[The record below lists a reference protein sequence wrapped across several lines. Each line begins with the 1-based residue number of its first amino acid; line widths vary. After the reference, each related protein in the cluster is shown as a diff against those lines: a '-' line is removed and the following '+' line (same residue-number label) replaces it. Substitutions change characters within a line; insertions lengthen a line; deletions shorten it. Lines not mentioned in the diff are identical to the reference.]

1 MQAYVDRA
9 MRMSVIGCA
18 LSVMFRY
25 RAVRYLSVMFRYR
38 AVRYLSVMF
47 RYRAARYLS
56 VMFRYRAARYLSVFW
71 MMYIHVVWVVHRAKG
86 LQTQVQTKAAKQ
98 RPAN

>member
-25 RAVRYLSVMFRYR
+25 RAVRYMSVMFRYR
-38 AVRYLSVMF
+38 V
-47 RYRAARYLS
+47 ARYLN
-56 VMFRYRAARYLSVFW
+56 VFW

-86 LQTQVQTKAAKQ
+86 LQTQIQTKAAKQ